1 MRTTR
6 TGLALAAVVAGV
18 GAIPLQSAVTRP
30 AQQPAQP
37 AAGPNVVG
45 SHQIDRF
52 EAIKQLQEA
61 TRSNPKDVAGWI
73 ILGELAHEVA
83 LDLPADRDDAYY
95 TMSREA
101 YEKALA
107 LEPNNAGLK
116 AAVQFARDQEAGAA
130 RFDQSR
136 RNAVPAYITARRRE
150 LAATNLMPTVQVFA
164 GPAGAVVNVQNL
176 PRPRVPSRELPV
188 PAYGYPTYQPFA
200 SAEGAPYTYNQYL
213 QGYTYQNPAAD
224 AANSV
229 TTPRR
234 GSLGPGAA
242 VPGDT
247 PTAPN
252 TSGAAVKPPAAA
264 APPR

>member
-1 MRTTR
+1 MRNTR
-6 TGLALAAVVAGV
+6 TGSALAAAVVGL
-18 GAIPLQSAVTRP
+18 GAIAAAQNVATRP
-30 AQQPAQP
+30 AQQPA
-37 AAGPNVVG
+37 AATAPSVVG

-52 EAIKQLQEA
+52 EAIKELQAA
-61 TRSNPKDVAGWI
+61 TRSNPRDVAGWI

-83 LDLPADRDDAYY
+83 LDLPPDQDDAYY
-95 TMSREA
+95 KLSREA

-107 LEPNNAGLK
+107 LEANNAGLK

-130 RFDQSR
+130 RFDEAR
-136 RNAVPAYITARRRE
+136 KRAVPAYIAARRRE
-150 LAATNLMPTVQVFA
+150 LAATNLMPTVQVYT
-164 GPAGAVVNVQNL
+164 GPGGVGVNVQNL

-188 PAYGYPTYQPFA
+188 ASYGYPTYLPFA
-200 SAEGAPYTYNQYL
+200 TAEGTPYTYNQYL
-213 QGYTYQNPAAD
+213 QGYTYQNPAD
-224 AANSV
+224 AANAV

-234 GSLGPGAA
+234 GSFPTGAA

>member
-1 MRTTR
+1 MRITR
-6 TGLALAAVVAGV
+6 TGWALAATAAVVGLGAIAAAQNVAG
-18 GAIPLQSAVTRP
+18 RP
-30 AQQPAQP
+30 AQQPA
-37 AAGPNVVG
+37 AAPSVVG

-83 LDLPADRDDAYY
+83 LDLSPDQDDAYY
-95 TMSREA
+95 KMSREA

-130 RFDQSR
+130 RFDESR
-136 RNAVPAYITARRRE
+136 KRAVPAYIAARRRE
-150 LAATNLMPTVQVFA
+150 LAATNLMPTVQVYS
-164 GPAGAVVNVQNL
+164 GPGGVGVNVQNL
-176 PRPRVPSRELPV
+176 PRPRVPSRELPI
-188 PAYGYPTYQPFA
+188 PAYGYPSYQPFA
-200 SAEGAPYTYNQYL
+200 TAEGAPYTYNQYL

-224 AANSV
+224 AANIV

-234 GSLGPGAA
+234 GSLFPGAA
-242 VPGDT
+242 VPGDS
-247 PTAPN
+247 PRIPN
-252 TSGAAVKPPAAA
+252 TSGAA